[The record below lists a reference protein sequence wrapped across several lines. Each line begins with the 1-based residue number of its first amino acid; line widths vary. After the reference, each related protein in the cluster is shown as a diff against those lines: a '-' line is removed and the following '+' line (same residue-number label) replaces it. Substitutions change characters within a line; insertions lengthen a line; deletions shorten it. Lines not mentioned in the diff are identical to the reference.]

1 MATQVIAAQAGFEY
15 GRRDA
20 AMGRGVERGERA
32 FERVFER
39 NQALLAAQQRA
50 RRGPTPEVLFAKRFD
65 NSRLVKAPDPVRV
78 KEMRMFACVMALL
91 LGVFMF
97 YGWQHFSGIEYG
109 YHIESEKAQLKQ
121 LQEQNRQLRL
131 QEAQLGD
138 PARIDQLAHQFGLT
152 VPVPGQVVRPDA
164 PVDPNSPVLA
174 ETHPLLPALR

>member
-20 AMGRGVERGERA
+20 ATGRGAERGDRAAERA
-32 FERVFER
+32 AER
-39 NQALLAAQQRA
+39 NQALMAAQQRA

-65 NSRLVKAPDPVRV
+65 NSRLVKAPDPVRT

-91 LGVFMF
+91 LGMSMV

-109 YHIESEKAQLKQ
+109 YHIESEKAQLRQ

-164 PVDPNSPVLA
+164 PVDPNAPVLA
-174 ETHPLLPALR
+174 ETHPLLPAMR